1 MFNNKSHV
9 PLNPPIFAVA
19 RTAQVNTFYILC
31 QINISS
37 ILVFKQSAPYPIC
50 CQASPIRKV
59 YANKSEYDSKC
70 YPMLTSDGML
80 LIIFKLVSHIM

>member
-1 MFNNKSHV
+1 MFNNSHL
-9 PLNPPIFAVA
+9 PLNHPIFAVA

-50 CQASPIRKV
+50 CQPSRIRKA
-59 YANKSEYDSKC
+59 YANKNEYDSKC

-80 LIIFKLVSHIM
+80 LIIFKPVSHTM